1 MDNNIETLDTTMPV
15 CVRSGDAEDI
25 KKTGPLGVILSLGL
39 QIVKGEDGR
48 LRAFG
53 FSEMAPGDA
62 QKAARFISENKDMI
76 SAQIEV
82 IDVSKARAA
91 GYCRTCPAYVKDWEL
106 QNKGTRHT
114 EWCIFSAYFNGK
126 AAKPVP
132 LKRYDAEYPAF
143 RRIEKNR
150 LSVCPLIKK
159 NMSSPQETGD

>member
-1 MDNNIETLDTTMPV
+1 MTNDLNNLNKLCQV
-15 CVRSGDAEDI
+15 CHDSVGVGDE
-25 KKTGPLGVILSLGL
+25 KKINPLGVVLSLGL
-39 QIVKGEDGR
+39 QVIKDSDGK

-53 FSEMAPGDA
+53 FSALAPGDA

-76 SAQIEV
+76 STQIDM
-82 IDVSKARAA
+82 IDVFKARVA

-114 EWCIFSAYFNGK
+114 EWCVFSAYFNGK

-132 LKRYDAEYPAF
+132 LKRYAAEYPAF
-143 RRIEKNR
+143 RRIEKNK
-150 LSVCPLIKK
+150 LSLCPLIKK